1 MEIYRYYNLDECVDR
16 KLINK
21 TLKSYQKEGKIDYSI
36 DRDVLTI
43 EDIELDDDDIQYL
56 SELFEENS
64 VFADTDRNDDD
75 DDDSDDGYFPDYGDD
90 YNDDY

>member
-21 TLKSYQKEGKIDYSI
+21 TLKSYQKEGKIYYSI

-75 DDDSDDGYFPDYGDD
+75 DDSDDGYFPDYGDD

>member
-16 KLINK
+16 KLVNK
-21 TLKSYQKEGKIDYSI
+21 VLRSYQKEGKIDYSI
-36 DRDVLTI
+36 DRDVLSI

-64 VFADTDRNDDD
+64 VFADVDRDDNDDPD
-75 DDDSDDGYFPDYGDD
+75 DDYFSDYGDD
-90 YNDDY
+90 YDDNY

>member
-75 DDDSDDGYFPDYGDD
+75 DDSDDGYFPDYGDD

>member
-75 DDDSDDGYFPDYGDD
+75 DSDDGYFPDYGDD

>member
-36 DRDVLTI
+36 DRDILTI

-75 DDDSDDGYFPDYGDD
+75 DSDDDYFPDYDDD